1 MSDDVTSGSNRVVD
15 LINGL
20 LDRGYSQTAEPVLR
34 AIARDTNSGIVQQ
47 RLDELRDE
55 AQRLQ
60 EAGERL
66 QPDNPV
72 LRALIADSEPV
83 FGRAANRMDAVSG
96 DIAVNAADTA
106 GRLQRQLTLPGM
118 TDARLRA
125 IGIQW
130 NTPDPEAINA
140 LVDYTGR
147 DEWRALVER
156 YPGAI
161 SDTIRSQA
169 IQGMANG
176 WGPLFTAG
184 RIVETTTGL
193 PEYQANVLMR
203 TLQLESYRSASALHQ
218 TANADILEGSIRI
231 GTLDDRICLCCLSL
245 HGSRLRVG
253 EKVADHHGGRCT
265 SVGVVTGRPLDVLSG
280 GAWFEAQSEPRK
292 RQLMGPANYEA
303 YKAGRVQLRDFV
315 QDYRDPVFGDMVRQA
330 SLSSVLG
337 SAAKEYYTR
346 R

>member
-1 MSDDVTSGSNRVVD
+1 
-15 LINGL
+15 
-20 LDRGYSQTAEPVLR
+20 
-34 AIARDTNSGIVQQ
+34 VQQ

-55 AQRLQ
+55 AQRLH

-66 QPDNPV
+66 TPDNPV
-72 LRALIADSEPV
+72 LRALIADGEPV
-83 FGRAANRMDAVSG
+83 FGRAANRMDSVSG
-96 DIAVNAADTA
+96 DIAINAADTA
-106 GRLQRQLTLPGM
+106 GRLQRQLALPGM

-125 IGIQW
+125 VGIQW

-161 SDTIRSQA
+161 GDTIRSQA
-169 IQGMANG
+169 IQGVANG

-184 RIVETTTGL
+184 RITETATGL
-193 PEYQANVLMR
+193 PQYQADVLMR

-218 TANADILEGSIRI
+218 AANADILEGSIRI

-253 EKVADHHGGRCT
+253 EKVQDHHGGRCT
-265 SVGVVTGRPLDVLSG
+265 SVGIVTGRPLDVVTG
-280 GAWFEAQSEPRK
+280 EQWFVSQTPA
-292 RQLMGPANYEA
+292 RQRELMGPANYEA

-315 QDYRDPVFGDMVRQA
+315 QDYQDPVFGDMVRQA

-337 SAAKEYYTR
+337 NAAKQYYTSR
-346 R
+346 